1 MIRKN
6 GLMVVITIILIGAI
20 TSITV
25 TKRTHRDIV
34 IKVEDKE
41 YVVDSYSR
49 RNSCIMF
56 DYEGRT
62 ITVCGNFEIIE

>member
-6 GLMVVITIILIGAI
+6 GLLVVITIILVCAI

-34 IKVEDKE
+34 IKVDDKE